1 MLSFRIILRCGVARQ
16 RIGCKRCLS
25 EQRVTPE
32 SLAEAYNEKITT
44 LNSTYIHVYTLCAC
58 TVVCTL
64 ECTLVCNTLY
74 HVVLIVVMIDLLV

>member
-44 LNSTYIHVYTLCAC
+44 LNSTYMYIHCVHVLLY
-58 TVVCTL
+58 VHSSVH
-64 ECTLVCNTLY
+64 TLY
-74 HVVLIVVMIDLLV
+74 HVVLIVVMIELLV